1 MNYNLVSMVL
11 VTGAA
16 SGVSLIENEIL
27 KYGSA
32 SVIILILLWYSI
44 KSYNADVRREKQ
56 LIEEKK
62 DIWNK
67 YHELSNKLI
76 EYLKEKK

>member
-1 MNYNLVSMVL
+1 MVL